1 MYARPKL
8 TDSVS
13 VEEMLTMREC
23 GLCNA
28 EIAKRL
34 DTTPATIY
42 KYIGKQPKE
51 LNKPT
56 GWAARQ
62 AKQAA
67 EDFERKRKEDAE
79 ARKKADAIWQEKLE
93 AAMAAQAEEEARA
106 VTVDEDEH
114 LDIFGVEDLPEQKPA
129 PAVFTCDADKL
140 NAWEGGLKA
149 ISRITHVESRDYR
162 YTLDSSNGTVK
173 ISNKH
178 TAETSSWSKAS
189 LEDYLSELTEVLGM
203 MN

>member
-23 GLCNA
+23 GLGNA

-42 KYIGKQPKE
+42 KYIGKQPRE
-51 LNKPT
+51 LNKPS

-67 EDFERKRKEDAE
+67 EAFERKRKEDAE

-106 VTVDEDEH
+106 VTVDEH
-114 LDIFGVEDLPEQKPA
+114 LGIFGVEDLPEQKPA
-129 PAVFTCDADKL
+129 PVAFTCDTDKL
-140 NAWEGGLKA
+140 NAWDGGLKV